1 VPTPVTF
8 ADFDLPENIVR
19 YLADSGITIPT
30 PIQAAALGD
39 LLAGRDVVG
48 GAPTGSGKT
57 LAFGLPLLTS
67 IGSARPHHPRAIVL
81 APTRELAGQIQ
92 QVLEPLGRL
101 TRHSVASV
109 YGGVGFGQQIK
120 ALRNGVDVLVAC
132 PGRLEDLIQQGYVR
146 LTEVE
151 VMIVDEA
158 DRMVD
163 VGFMPAVNRLLDA
176 TPGRRQTVLFSATLD
191 KQVDKVIANHLPS
204 ASRHRIV
211 ADEVELS
218 RATHLFWSTRPE
230 ERVTLTAEIVRRSGR
245 TIIFTRT
252 KRGADRVAK
261 QLEALGVNAAAI
273 HGDRSQAQ
281 RERALEKFR
290 AGRVTALVAT
300 DVAARGIHVDA
311 VGSVVHFDPPE
322 VAADYQHRSG
332 RTARAGASGIVTTF
346 VVSDKRRAVRGL
358 QRELGRTEP
367 VTAPDIALI
376 PELPPV
382 EVLPERATLA
392 PQPAAK
398 PKRFEQRSSNGRSYG
413 GARKGGPR
421 RDHKAGG
428 YRHNDRSRSHG
439 AGDRQGGGAGQTR
452 SRTGGSRTGG

>member
-1 VPTPVTF
+1 
-8 ADFDLPENIVR
+8 
-19 YLADSGITIPT
+19 
-30 PIQAAALGD
+30 
-39 LLAGRDVVG
+39 
-48 GAPTGSGKT
+48 
-57 LAFGLPLLTS
+57 
-67 IGSARPHHPRAIVL
+67 
-81 APTRELAGQIQ
+81 
-92 QVLEPLGRL
+92 
-101 TRHSVASV
+101 
-109 YGGVGFGQQIK
+109 
-120 ALRNGVDVLVAC
+120 
-132 PGRLEDLIQQGYVR
+132 
-146 LTEVE
+146 
-151 VMIVDEA
+151 MIVDEA

-382 EVLPERATLA
+382 DCLLYTSP
-392 PQPAAK
+392 
-398 PKRFEQRSSNGRSYG
+398 S
-413 GARKGGPR
+413 PR
-421 RDHKAGG
+421 D
-428 YRHNDRSRSHG
+428 S
-439 AGDRQGGGAGQTR
+439 
-452 SRTGGSRTGG
+452 